1 MSDIGSAGEH
11 FFMGFCFADGV
22 NANKCGADKNG
33 WDVIVEVDQDPRQL
47 SQHTLHEPI
56 ITAKVQ
62 VKSTR
67 KKSLK
72 VDVTLS
78 NLRKMATSPL
88 PTFYVLLDFSEGAPP
103 RRAFLRHMNEA
114 LIKET
119 LERVNAL
126 LVEGNAQK
134 LHKSTMRVDFEQG
147 REIALN
153 DSDTFKRAVLDA
165 VGRSA
170 SGYADRKSAFLRDV
184 GTSDGSHLLRFEIQ
198 GIESLTALVN
208 ATLGMGGTIPL
219 HSMQMSS
226 KRFGMEDPG
235 SRSMNEGGLIELG
248 PIAPT
253 AQGTLTFRNPATGAS
268 TQVAALA
275 YMSPL
280 HHALPKHLRR
290 IRFDCGMFDWLI
302 NEDGSNAQF
311 QTTLDPNQPVLLD
324 DLCNFLQVMS
334 LIHEPENLIVE
345 VDLPGFHH
353 SATIRNGTGVMNF
366 SSLLEA
372 ADLLAKTKAFF
383 QDRGALE
390 VSVTDLLQL
399 HTEVRGLTAYLHKE
413 ATLDLKFVIDEQPDL
428 NEATCLVPLSLKV
441 GTRYYIAVVAVSGK
455 LGRAEDG
462 RYHVFSSHYEILY
475 KTVLRAQELSREKVL
490 QQIEV
495 LTERY
500 AAPLPIVNLIPVMLN
515 LDSPA

>member
-103 RRAFLRHMNEA
+103 RRAFLRHMDEA

-119 LERVNAL
+119 LERINAL
-126 LVEGNAQK
+126 LVEGNAHK

-153 DSDTFKRAVLDA
+153 DSDTFKRAVLAA

-184 GTSDGSHLLRFEIQ
+184 GNSDGSHLLRFEIQ
-198 GIESLTALVN
+198 GIKSLTALVN
-208 ATLGMGGTIPL
+208 ATLGMGG
-219 HSMQMSS
+219 
-226 KRFGMEDPG
+226 
-235 SRSMNEGGLIELG
+235 RSLC
-248 PIAPT
+248 T
-253 AQGTLTFRNPATGAS
+253 ACKCPQSALVWRILA
-268 TQVAALA
+268 VAA
-275 YMSPL
+275 
-280 HHALPKHLRR
+280 
-290 IRFDCGMFDWLI
+290 
-302 NEDGSNAQF
+302 
-311 QTTLDPNQPVLLD
+311 
-324 DLCNFLQVMS
+324 
-334 LIHEPENLIVE
+334 
-345 VDLPGFHH
+345 
-353 SATIRNGTGVMNF
+353 
-366 SSLLEA
+366 
-372 ADLLAKTKAFF
+372 
-383 QDRGALE
+383 
-390 VSVTDLLQL
+390 
-399 HTEVRGLTAYLHKE
+399 
-413 ATLDLKFVIDEQPDL
+413 
-428 NEATCLVPLSLKV
+428 
-441 GTRYYIAVVAVSGK
+441 
-455 LGRAEDG
+455 
-462 RYHVFSSHYEILY
+462 
-475 KTVLRAQELSREKVL
+475 
-490 QQIEV
+490 
-495 LTERY
+495 
-500 AAPLPIVNLIPVMLN
+500 
-515 LDSPA
+515 